1 MAWRKDRG
9 QTGLLRRTVVP
20 VISLI
25 SFFLDCVVLLFIQ
38 LTAKFCFGD
47 HTVEEQNLLNYT
59 KRQFI
64 VILTSILR
72 IVAPCKVE
80 ITTDNDSV
88 KEGTFYLDKNTG
100 RLRAHLDKKSITIC
114 NHQIYTDWMFLWWLA
129 YTGDIASNIFI
140 MLKRSLRKIPV
151 LGYGMENFNFIFMN
165 RKWAQD
171 KVNMSNHLNVM
182 SADSRG
188 CGPLAGKKPISV
200 GADGE
205 EVWDTTTTDKNNINW
220 PYNLILFPEGTN
232 LSAHT
237 RKVNEAYSDKIGRK
251 PYRHVLVPRSTGLRF
266 CLLKLRNTLDVVYDI
281 TIGYSGIQPTEYGQ
295 DAYSLK
301 NIFLGGKYPKL
312 VSIYVR
318 AFKLEDIPMDDELD
332 FTEWLYKLW
341 DEKDNMMEYFYEHGT
356 FDNIKNNQRSLVA
369 DCSIKNYEFF
379 PVFFVPIIFIYVIYR
394 FWKLIF

>member
-1 MAWRKDRG
+1 MALRKERG
-9 QTGLLRRTVVP
+9 QTGIVRRIIVP
-20 VISLI
+20 FVSLFA
-25 SFFLDCVVLLFIQ
+25 FFLDCTVLLGIQ
-38 LTAKFCFGD
+38 LAAKFGLGD
-47 HTVEEQNLLNYT
+47 HTIKEQKLLNYT

-72 IVAPCKVE
+72 IVAPCKVQ
-80 ITTDNDSV
+80 ITTDSDSI
-88 KEGTFYLDKNTG
+88 EDGTFYLDRSTG
-100 RLRAHLDKKSITIC
+100 RLRADLSTKSVTIC
-114 NHQIYTDWMFLWWLA
+114 NHQIYTDWVFLWWLA

-140 MLKRSLRKIPV
+140 MLKKSLRKIPV

-171 KVNMSNHLNVM
+171 RINMSNHLNVI

-200 GADGE
+200 NPDGE
-205 EVWDTTTTDKNNINW
+205 EIWDTNTIDKRNINW

-237 RKVNEAYSDKIGRK
+237 RKVNEAYAEKIGRT
-251 PYRHVLVPRSTGLRF
+251 PYRHVLMPRSTGLRF
-266 CLLKLRNTLDVVYDI
+266 CLLKLRNTVDVVYDI
-281 TIGYSGIQPTEYGQ
+281 TIGYSGIHHTEYGQ

-301 NIFLGGKYPKL
+301 NIFLRGKYPKL

-318 AFKLEDIPMDDELD
+318 AIKIDDIPIDDELD

-341 DEKDNMMEYFYEHGT
+341 KEKDDLMEYFYEHGT
-356 FDNIKNNQRSLVA
+356 FANKKKNQKSLTA

-379 PVFFVPIIFIYVIYR
+379 PVFIVPIVFVYVFYW
-394 FWKLIF
+394 FWKHIL